1 MTLNLPAILALL
13 TDAIREGATPE
24 DRRESVE
31 QVLRELSP
39 LVEDALADRPV
50 VRAAWALLMDAIDAW
65 EGGLTAEE
73 AAELVKGVGEVVA
86 LAVRTP
92 FARRP
97 RKAHM
102 GLKALLS
109 IVRASGEA
117 SRQRAAELS
126 SPSVEI
132 VAP

>member
-1 MTLNLPAILALL
+1 MTLNIPAILSLL

-31 QVLRELSP
+31 QVLREISP

-50 VRAAWALLMDAIDAW
+50 VRAAWALLMDSVDAW
-65 EGGLTAEE
+65 EGGLSSEE

-92 FARRP
+92 FVKRP
-97 RKAHM
+97 KKGHM

-109 IVRASGEA
+109 IVRASGESA
-117 SRQRAAELS
+117 RQRAADLS
-126 SPSVEI
+126 PGVEI
-132 VAP
+132 VSP